1 MGLCREQLLITLK
14 GMVGN
19 LEVLHTLHYEFSE
32 AICKKGY
39 LDTVRYL
46 KC

>member
-14 GMVGN
+14 AMVGN
-19 LEVLHTLHYEFSE
+19 LGALHTLHYEVPE

-39 LDTVRYL
+39 LDTVRHL